1 MPAGMKIKSIITICI
16 LLLSAMNLSA
26 QDIYFTRTGKIDFH
40 AGTTVE
46 DIDAT
51 NNEVASV
58 LDITKW
64 EVAFNVLIKSFHFR
78 RTLMEEHFNEN
89 YLESTKYPKAV
100 FKGKIVNNGKVNF
113 NANGSYA
120 THVEGDI
127 TIHGV
132 TKTISAPA
140 TFIIEGKSIK
150 AYASFSVKAQDFK
163 IEIPGVVADK
173 ISKQISINIQCIYE
187 PRN

>member
-1 MPAGMKIKSIITICI
+1 MKLRSGIIIC
-16 LLLSAMNLSA
+16 LLVLSAMKLSA

-58 LDITKW
+58 LDISKGDM
-64 EVAFNVLIKSFHFR
+64 AFNVLIKSFHFR

-100 FKGKIVNNGKVNF
+100 FKGKIVDNGKVLLPQHSSLK
-113 NANGSYA
+113 ADPLKRMHLSVSKPRILKLQY
-120 THVEGDI
+120 
-127 TIHGV
+127 
-132 TKTISAPA
+132 PA
-140 TFIIEGKSIK
+140 LWQIK
-150 AYASFSVKAQDFK
+150 YQSRSV
-163 IEIPGVVADK
+163 
-173 ISKQISINIQCIYE
+173 
-187 PRN
+187 